1 MIVEFYWF
9 HKAEERGAKRDVK
22 ESGAGFFI
30 CVQRDV
36 HILEGWM
43 RWRRGGGRSA
53 SQITCFRLT
62 VSPGPYVAY
71 TVSLR
76 YTNQYM

>member
-1 MIVEFYWF
+1 MRIELFVMIVKFYWF

-36 HILEGWM
+36 YILEGWM
-43 RWRRGGGRSA
+43 RWWQGGR
-53 SQITCFRLT
+53 
-62 VSPGPYVAY
+62 
-71 TVSLR
+71 
-76 YTNQYM
+76 